1 MSIEIPLPQVHDE
14 GVRIQTVSRIWFP
27 LIEPKV
33 ENVRIEDIACGLAH
47 ICRFVGQIR
56 AHLSVAEHCCHC
68 ADKAAPHLKAC
79 GTTP

>member
-33 ENVRIEDIACGLAH
+33 ENVRIEDIGCGLVEAQLALVRA
-47 ICRFVGQIR
+47 CMASVTKASLPFVQDSKG
-56 AHLSVAEHCCHC
+56 
-68 ADKAAPHLKAC
+68 
-79 GTTP
+79 